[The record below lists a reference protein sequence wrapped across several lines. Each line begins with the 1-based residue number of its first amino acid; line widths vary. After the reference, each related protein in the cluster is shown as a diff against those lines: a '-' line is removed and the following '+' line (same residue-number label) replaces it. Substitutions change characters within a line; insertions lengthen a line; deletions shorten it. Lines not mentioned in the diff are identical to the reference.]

1 MKALKAFFLS
11 RLMREKA
18 LLLAF
23 VGIFAAIW
31 LTSFVGRASAFTRS
45 FRQTTG
51 DLDQQRKVLDSRQS
65 IEAAAKK
72 AIAQFDP
79 AKTYNLSNLIAAV
92 NQLATA
98 ADLKNS
104 PIESFPDTATP
115 QFVMHSV
122 RFRAVVPSDDQGFGY
137 LKLRKFYLEVGKK
150 SPYIGI
156 EQCAMVV
163 SGTNITAEFKL
174 SAVEI
179 VAQK

>member
-1 MKALKAFFLS
+1 MKAIKAFFLS

-23 VGIFAAIW
+23 AGIIAAVW
-31 LTSFVGRASAFTRS
+31 LSSFGSRAGVFSRS
-45 FRQTTG
+45 FRETTHE
-51 DLDQQRKVLDSRQS
+51 LDQQRRVLNSRQS
-65 IEAAAKK
+65 IEDAAKK

-79 AKTYNLSNLIAAV
+79 TKTYNQSNLIAAV

-104 PIESFPDTATP
+104 PIEAFADTATT

-122 RFRAVVPSDDQGFGY
+122 RFRAIVPANEEGF
-137 LKLRKFYLEVGKK
+137 LKLRRFYFELVKK

-156 EQCAMVV
+156 EHCAMVV
-163 SGTNITAEFKL
+163 SGTTFTAEFKL

-179 VAQK
+179 GPQR

>member
-18 LLLAF
+18 LMLAF
-23 VGIFAAIW
+23 VGIGAVIW
-31 LTSFVGRASAFTRS
+31 LSSFAGRAGSFARG
-45 FRQTTG
+45 FRQTT
-51 DLDQQRKVLDSRQS
+51 DVLARQKEVLDSRQS
-65 IEAAAKK
+65 TEAAAKK
-72 AIAQFDP
+72 AIALFDP
-79 AKTYNLSNLIAAV
+79 ARTYNLSNLVAAV

-104 PIESFPDTATP
+104 PIESFPDTATL

-122 RFRAVVPSDDQGFGY
+122 RFRAVVPSDEQGFGY
-137 LKLRKFYLEVGKK
+137 LKLRKFYLEVCKK

-156 EQCAMVV
+156 EHCSMVV
-163 SGTNITAEFKL
+163 SGSNITAEFKL

-179 VAQK
+179 APQK

>member
-1 MKALKAFFLS
+1 MKAFKAFFLS

-23 VGIFAAIW
+23 AGIIAAVW
-31 LTSFVGRASAFTRS
+31 LSSFGSRAGVFSRS
-45 FRQTTG
+45 FRETTHE
-51 DLDQQRKVLDSRQS
+51 LDQQRTVLNSRQS
-65 IEAAAKK
+65 IEDAAKK

-79 AKTYNLSNLIAAV
+79 TRTYNQSNLIAAV
-92 NQLATA
+92 NQLAIA

-104 PIESFPDTATP
+104 PIEAFADTATS

-122 RFRAVVPSDDQGFGY
+122 RFRAIVPSDEQGLGF
-137 LKLRKFYLEVGKK
+137 LKLRKFYLELVKK

-156 EQCAMVV
+156 EHCSMVV
-163 SGTNITAEFKL
+163 SGANVTAEFKL

-179 VAQK
+179 VPQR

>member
-31 LTSFVGRASAFTRS
+31 LSNFTGRASAFTRS
-45 FRQTTG
+45 FRQTTS
-51 DLDQQRKVLDSRQS
+51 DLDQQQKVLDSRQS
-65 IEAAAKK
+65 TEAAAKK

-98 ADLKNS
+98 ADLDTLPGIGPTTAQAIVDYRLQNG
-104 PIESFPDTATP
+104 SFQSVQDLQNVPGIGPAT
-115 QFVMHSV
+115 F
-122 RFRAVVPSDDQGFGY
+122 ANIKD
-137 LKLRKFYLEVGKK
+137 
-150 SPYIGI
+150 YITIG
-156 EQCAMVV
+156 
-163 SGTNITAEFKL
+163 S
-174 SAVEI
+174 
-179 VAQK
+179 

>member
-18 LLLAF
+18 FLLAF
-23 VGIFAAIW
+23 VGIGATIW
-31 LTSFVGRASAFTRS
+31 LSNFAGRASAFARG
-45 FRQTTG
+45 FRQTT
-51 DLDQQRKVLDSRQS
+51 DELANQKKVLDSRQS
-65 IEAAAKK
+65 TEAAAKK

-79 AKTYNLSNLIAAV
+79 ASTYNQPNLIAAV

-104 PIESFPDTATP
+104 PIEAFPDTATT

-122 RFRAVVPSDDQGFGY
+122 RFRAIVPSDELAFGY
-137 LKLRKFYLEVGKK
+137 LKLRKFYLEVCKK

-156 EQCAMVV
+156 EHCSMVV

-179 VAQK
+179 APQK